1 MLTAGFPNKDI
12 ITFLM
17 NGKHDKAYAVPILTT
32 GYYYA
37 SLLYYDNT
45 ASFYVDISNLTC
57 WYYDIWHCML
67 FFGILIIIKK
77 AILLK

>member
-1 MLTAGFPNKDI
+1 
-12 ITFLM
+12 M

-32 GYYYA
+32 SYYYA

>member
-1 MLTAGFPNKDI
+1 MLIAGFPNKDI

-32 GYYYA
+32 SYYYA

-45 ASFYVDISNLTC
+45 ASFYADISNLTC
-57 WYYDIWHCML
+57 
-67 FFGILIIIKK
+67 
-77 AILLK
+77 